1 MAPWHSSKLKK
12 AEPAWFSAQPEET
25 GIVQRFGKVMCAAGP
40 GLHFKLPCG
49 VEKVYER
56 MISER
61 KRVAAQ
67 FRSEGEA
74 RRAEILGTIEKE
86 LSQETSGVK
95 AV

>member
-1 MAPWHSSKLKK
+1 MRPWHSSKLKK
-12 AEPAWFSAQPEET
+12 AEPAWFTDQPEET
-25 GIVQRFGKVMCAAGP
+25 GIVQRFGKVMRAAGP

-67 FRSEGEA
+67 FRSEGEG

-86 LSQETSGVK
+86 LRHKSGNVGR
-95 AV
+95 